1 MAALTVPV
9 LRFESREACER
20 AVAVLHAQ
28 QFDVRRE
35 SDTEI
40 GCTPWEDLEEARLVL
55 QADGIRCVRAE
66 KEVPRPG
73 PRRPGPPA

>member
-9 LRFESREACER
+9 LRFESPAECDR
-20 AVAVLHAQ
+20 AVEALVAQ

-35 SDTEI
+35 SDIEI

-55 QADGIRCVRAE
+55 QAEGITCARAD
-66 KEVPRPG
+66 KEVPRLG
-73 PRRPGPPA
+73 PRRPGPLA